1 MEIGTELKLDR
12 ELRNIFVKYTNI
24 KVGFTLAEVLIALT
38 LLGVICAFLIPAIM
52 GMTPSRNR
60 VMFRKAYYTIESTLN
75 EMINDGSNYPA
86 TESDWGTDTNGK
98 EVLRGFNN
106 TTSTKVE
113 GRNKFC
119 YLFIDEL
126 NTISGS
132 PTASCVLA
140 NKTGVSAPPAVT
152 TDGITW
158 YISSQA
164 SEFSLDPTSYTTKIM
179 VDVNS
184 NGSPNCTTDAAGGD
198 FGYSA
203 GCKDPDRFI
212 VGVRYDGKLQVNDTA
227 AIKILSDTSKNLKS
241 DD

>member
-1 MEIGTELKLDR
+1 MELKLDR

-52 GMTPSRNR
+52 GMTPSRNKI
-60 VMFRKAYYTIESTLN
+60 MFRKAYYTIEKTLDEILNN
-75 EMINDGSNYPA
+75 ENNYP
-86 TESDWGTDTNGK
+86 TTDDNRVNDSNGNPVWK
-98 EVLRGFNN
+98 GFNN
-106 TTSTKVE
+106 TTPANGSGTT
-113 GRNKFC
+113 NKFC
-119 YLFIDEL
+119 YLFIDAL
-126 NTISGS
+126 NTIAGS
-132 PTASCVLA
+132 PTTSCA
-140 NKTGVSAPPAVT
+140 PAGATGLGAIPAVT
-152 TDGITW
+152 SDGITW
-158 YISSQA
+158 RISSQA
-164 SEFSLDPTSYTTKIM
+164 AEFPLNPTSYTTKIR

-184 NGSPNCTTDAAGGD
+184 EGSPNCTTDTTGGD

-203 GCKDPDRFI
+203 SCKDPDRFI